1 MERNLRFEDET
12 RSNSAMKKHIQRILP
27 AAAAI
32 LLTAGIS
39 SCQHEP
45 STDGLNNRFTVQTTR
60 DDKADFAGIT
70 TYFLPDKILLMEGNK
85 TSDWTDDNAQQILT
99 AVADCMNDY
108 GYTPE
113 ADKTAAQAGLQLTY
127 IERTT
132 YYAAWNNPYWSSGY
146 WGYWDDWY
154 YPFPAL
160 FGFSSGTLFI
170 EMVDLRPTSTV
181 LEGRANKLPVVWR
194 AFMSGLLTGSQRINI
209 DRTVEAVEQA
219 FAQSP
224 YLDKNPSNR

>member
-1 MERNLRFEDET
+1 
-12 RSNSAMKKHIQRILP
+12 MKKHIQRMLP

-45 STDGLNNRFTVQTTR
+45 STDGLNDRFTVQTTR
-60 DDKADFAGIT
+60 DDKADLAGIT

-85 TSDWTDDNAQQILT
+85 TSDWTDENAQQILA
-99 AVADCMNDY
+99 AVAGCMDDY
-108 GYTPE
+108 GYTSE
-113 ADKTAAQAGLQLTY
+113 ADKTAAEAGLQLTY

-132 YYAAWNNPYWSSGY
+132 YYVAWNNPYWSSGY

-154 YPFPAL
+154 YPFPTL
-160 FGFSSGTLFI
+160 FGFSSGTLII
-170 EMVDLRPTSTV
+170 EMVDLRTTSTV
-181 LEGRANKLPVVWR
+181 QEGRANKLPVVWR
-194 AFMSGLLTGSQRINI
+194 AFMGGLLTGSQRINLN
-209 DRTVEAVEQA
+209 RTIEAVDQA